1 MFSILVRLLTL
12 LLFFFFNDTATTEIY
27 TLSLHDALPITSLT
41 VPIICIASPATLGVA
56 LPLPRRNGNATV
68 GRYGDPW
75 YRPVVQWDRA
85 RCRTRDGRNFGTS
98 ASPAPARA
106 ARHPP
111 DCGAGA
117 RARSTGCRRRGR
129 PGARAHGPPQS
140 TPVPRAPGI
149 P

>member
-27 TLSLHDALPITSLT
+27 TLSLHDALPISSLT

-56 LPLPRRNGNATV
+56 LLLPWWNGNATV

-75 YRPVVQWDRA
+75 YRPVAQWARA
-85 RCRTRDGRNFGTS
+85 RCRTRDGRSFGTS

-106 ARHPP
+106 ARRPP
-111 DCGAGA
+111 PPYGGP
-117 RARSTGCRRRGR
+117 G
-129 PGARAHGPPQS
+129 PGARG
-140 TPVPRAPGI
+140 
-149 P
+149 